1 MVFASSARLAS
12 PREDK
17 SMIGLGV
24 AKGFGGTWRLD
35 ESPSPKESW
44 AERQRRLWEEALA
57 KLDAALAKQKSKRTK
72 R

>member
-1 MVFASSARLAS
+1 
-12 PREDK
+12 
-17 SMIGLGV
+17 MIGIGV
-24 AKGFGGTWRLD
+24 AKWLGLSWHLE

-57 KLDAALAKQKSKRTK
+57 KLQAVVAKQKSKGEK